1 MIRGAVYGVTAA
13 SIWGGMYVVSDVV
26 LQTIPPFTLLTLRLI
41 FGGLALAL
49 IWRFVTQSA
58 VPKRS
63 NWLRYMAIG
72 IIGFGISLG
81 AQFIGTDR
89 STAINGA
96 VITSATPIFVV
107 AFARW
112 ILDERLTP
120 RKVLAIALASIGVL
134 LILNPRDVSF
144 GSATFMGDLFLVLAA
159 VTWGLYSV
167 LARKVSD
174 VATDTVVLTLGACVG
189 GLLVAV
195 PASVIELNMTPMGEI
210 SFGVILGVL
219 YLGIFSTALAFW
231 LWNRAFVLVEASVA
245 SLFFFAQ
252 PLTGVLLSTIFLRQ
266 IMTTALW
273 AGSILILC
281 GVLLIIMPKRFFT
294 SVGLS
299 KLVSTEETLL

>member
-13 SIWGGMYVVSDVV
+13 SIWGGMYVVSDIV
-26 LQTIPPFTLLTLRLI
+26 LETIPPFTLLTLRLI
-41 FGGLALAL
+41 LGGLALAL
-49 IWRFVTQSA
+49 IWRFVTQST

-63 NWLRYMAIG
+63 NWLWYVAIG
-72 IIGFGISLG
+72 IVGFGISLG
-81 AQFIGTDR
+81 AQFVGTDK
-89 STAINGA
+89 STAINGS

-107 AFARW
+107 VFARW
-112 ILDERLTP
+112 ILSERLTT
-120 RKVLAIALASIGVL
+120 RKVLAIVLASIGVL

-144 GSATFMGDLFLVLAA
+144 GSATFIGDLFLVLAA

-174 VATDTVVLTLGACVG
+174 VATDTVVLTLGACLG

-195 PASVIELNMTPMGEI
+195 PASIVELNTTPIGEL

-252 PLTGVLLSTIFLRQ
+252 PLTGVLFSIIVLQQT
-266 IMTTALW
+266 MTAALW
-273 AGSILILC
+273 VGSILILC
-281 GVLLIIMPKRFFT
+281 GVLLVVMPKRFFT
-294 SVGLS
+294 NIGLS
-299 KLVSTEETLL
+299 RLVSTEETRL